1 MSFCTIVYFLVSDAV
16 VLGYN
21 PHFWPTRRHR
31 EPSITVST
39 DPRFFLC
46 LNYLVIEIYNKK
58 IISTC
63 MQNFWNKYV
72 WNVKYTVLFTI
83 LSLELEQLTLSKSIC
98 HHLTPLSLETVKI
111 YLLKEKCKWIKNDA
125 KLTQWS
131 SQVINA
137 WSANCGRD
145 VYSSFLFF

>member
-1 MSFCTIVYFLVSDAV
+1 MSFCTIVYFPVSDAV

-31 EPSITVST
+31 EPSINH
-39 DPRFFLC
+39 RFNRPTFFPVFKLSC
-46 LNYLVIEIYNKK
+46 YWNLQQENY
-58 IISTC
+58 TC